1 MKDQKGIT
9 LIALVITIIVLLIL
23 AGVAIAMLSGKNGI
37 LSNAKDSAKETSI
50 SSAKEQIGLIVNEAI
65 TDYYKN
71 VYVEDNT
78 TGDNASVQKAVVAA
92 LKDDKKIKADS
103 YQHIEYAKPTTE
115 VGDTNP
121 VTFTIKYKDD
131 GETWQGSI
139 DANGLLTWSKQS

>member
-1 MKDQKGIT
+1 MKNQRGIT

-37 LSNAKDSAKETSI
+37 LSNAKDSAKETAI

-78 TGDNASVQKAVVAA
+78 TGNNASVQKAVVAA
-92 LKDDKKIKADS
+92 LNDGEKIKEDS
-103 YQHIEYAKPTTE
+103 YQHITYTKPSTE
-115 VGDTNP
+115 TSGSP

-131 GETWQGSI
+131 GETWTGSI
-139 DANGLLTWSKQS
+139 DENGLLTWSKQGS